1 MILSQSFNSFGP
13 IYYPVWRYSLVH
25 WFIWDM
31 TDESKVQ
38 NPDLSIG
45 YEYNKKSKTSEEYVE
60 ENPYVSGKRRRV
72 KY

>member
-1 MILSQSFNSFGP
+1 
-13 IYYPVWRYSLVH
+13 
-25 WFIWDM
+25 M